1 MDSHT
6 EVTIMKR
13 LLLLILFAAALFSLS
28 ACLAPSGNTL
38 EQRREAIE
46 RMERETLSQLY
57 NQRPTAETVIS
68 KAAGYAVFSNVN
80 AQFLML
86 GGGGGYGVAVNR
98 SSGQKT
104 FMKMAQIDLGFGL
117 GVQDIRV
124 VFVFHS
130 ERALNSFVYNGW
142 EFGAQADAAAKAREK
157 GAAITGEVSIDA
169 ETSMY
174 TMTESGLMAKI
185 NLAGTKYWRDDNMN
199 Y

>member
-1 MDSHT
+1 
-6 EVTIMKR
+6 
-13 LLLLILFAAALFSLS
+13 
-28 ACLAPSGNTL
+28 
-38 EQRREAIE
+38 
-46 RMERETLSQLY
+46 
-57 NQRPTAETVIS
+57 
-68 KAAGYAVFSNVN
+68 
-80 AQFLML
+80 
-86 GGGGGYGVAVNR
+86 
-98 SSGQKT
+98 
-104 FMKMAQIDLGFGL
+104 MAQIDLGFGL

-185 NLAGTKYWRDDNMN
+185 NLAGTKYWRDDNLN

>member
-80 AQFLML
+80 AQFFML

-174 TMTESGLMAKI
+174 TMAESGLMAKI
-185 NLAGTKYWRDDNMN
+185 NLAGTKYWRDDNLN